1 MVFEN
6 AAHGVAGQPL
16 IHEVV
21 GECPAF
27 TVQLVQAVFR
37 ADPNGPRMVD
47 IGRGDGV
54 VTQRSGIT
62 SVVSIDCELTSLRT
76 EAAQSSPAAH
86 PEVPA
91 FVLSEIGIHLVITL
105 WVLLVDNEALVPR
118 VKSIKTIV
126 GSDPHGARVID
137 QHPAHDVVAQTGW
150 VVRFVEIG
158 LKSPSLPIEPAQ
170 SCAVASDP

>member
-6 AAHGVAGQPL
+6 AAHGVAGQT
-16 IHEVV
+16 IFHEVV

-37 ADPNGPRMVD
+37 ANPNGPRMVD

-62 SVVSIDCELTSLRT
+62 DVVSIDGELTSLRI

-86 PEVPA
+86 PKEPA

-105 WVLLVDNEALVPR
+105 WILLVDAEAL
-118 VKSIKTIV
+118 
-126 GSDPHGARVID
+126 
-137 QHPAHDVVAQTGW
+137 
-150 VVRFVEIG
+150 
-158 LKSPSLPIEPAQ
+158 LP
-170 SCAVASDP
+170 